1 MPGSEK
7 LKKLHSNLLNQG
19 YDLPDYNTFEVDMQ
33 DDKKLNKLHSSLS
46 GQGYDIPDYNTFKSD
61 MGYVSKAPEVKKKD
75 QPNQLTQEPSI
86 DTSSSASGQS
96 GQSSGQGSSILQQL
110 AQKQQAELTPGTPE
124 YNYRQSVIA
133 KDKAIL
139 ETQKA
144 GKQPVPASIAKP
156 TFYEKETPEV
166 KTESVNVAPVV
177 APKSLEEKQWQK
189 NLTDNHL
196 QVSDKVSEEELTNF
210 LGNPNTQNRIPGVY
224 EPNYSKEEVDQ
235 IQGDNLF
242 RMSHQEQE
250 SIVAKMVSR
259 GVSEEFAR
267 EKLASKIDG
276 HIQKSS
282 DELKQDL
289 IFQKEQFLNSINGAP
304 KTIDEI
310 KERRK
315 EAIKLETQDIMDYGY
330 SKLDKEYQ
338 ELIPVSKEYWSLI
351 EKAKTAKP
359 EEKFEINKKL
369 YLLNE
374 KLKAGREGKKNLT
387 DPITGTNGTK
397 ESEVYTEAVNNYKQR
412 YSGTP
417 RDKMIQMYQEKA
429 HEIKFL
435 EGYLNKYKNEEPLKG
450 PSKDDAKT
458 QLRNKKAEFEALSE
472 IMLLNEDPASLE
484 RGVFNGLLTSA
495 GKSLAE
501 SVGIDVTSNTEIAQ
515 RFGDSMNKAGLPLTK
530 EQEERIKSTSAE
542 NVGEVLGELP
552 ATAVKF
558 VIANRALG
566 AVKGLEAIAKFAESA
581 EAGLGGGKIARYSAN
596 IIESTLKGATE
607 GAIVNKALG
616 DENISASMM
625 GAEGFAESLFENI
638 VPINKKWAKIAT
650 EMVVSG
656 IGSTTGEYLGD
667 YVENVVSDYKYHGL
681 DTDRA
686 FEKTFGRT
694 PEEIGDK
701 FLTIATVSFLF
712 PGIKGSM
719 EAYSNVVVAKK
730 YFEKTG
736 DRKRLEELDSFAK
749 KNGIDL
755 NKVEESIKEKP
766 ATEVQPTTTQ
776 PIEATP
782 TTETPAGKELEIPEY
797 NEANPINSRNDLPSN
812 EAKDNLDS
820 EEAKNR
826 NTDLFP
832 DESVFGGASEEG
844 KLKEKAKLSSYRE
857 VNGIGS
863 AEYTNPKTG
872 VVDVYVSARNDNSYA
887 AFIRIYDSKG
897 NPTNRFTSKFENTS
911 GSKSDFKQMIQNAQE
926 NLPEGHEYTED
937 TSISTDGLRVY
948 EQQLSRGYEILRDK
962 DGKPVTNEVAINGDS
977 KTNILGIP
985 VPSGFQNISAKTQQE
1000 FNKVKEALKPFAE
1013 KLGLS
1018 ENDIIWEGSGSGKVS
1033 INLPVLKSVSNLS
1046 EKQTSQ
1052 TSSTTE
1058 TPAGKETTTTTEE
1071 TQKQTENENNRGTE
1085 KESPTKDFTG
1095 DKGKKAEKVRGRGKT
1110 PRDKRKI
1117 RNEGLKKAL
1126 ASEPKNIRERVLQW
1140 FISGGKINTEGFQ
1153 KLFGDKKT
1161 SKWASEARTRINLW
1175 DAKKGDTIDGVAHQ
1189 IWEDSGQTLDIQDI
1203 RDQVEDVLLSHNVTV
1218 SMAEEI
1224 NSANMKEEAM
1234 YKFLTEQEKE
1244 AIDLNEESEDY
1255 WDSLTDEEK
1264 EIIVNENVLP
1274 EDFYKEEKVS
1284 PVEKTNTEK
1293 AAEAQRML
1301 ADKFRKLKIKKPD
1314 AGNLF
1319 ASTPFDLA
1327 WDGALEVIAK
1337 SLEASA
1343 SVTEAA
1349 GKALEHIKNSDWYKG
1364 LTSEQKAKAE
1374 QNLKTHIENEMSSF
1388 ESEQKTTE
1396 EPKVS
1401 EEPKAGKERE
1411 TKKRGT
1417 VEQLEKDEAHQ
1428 DMLKDVPESDKEY
1441 VTERVAEWDTDAAEI
1456 MNSKDISSARS
1467 IFDANKIP
1475 PFVRVRLGGM
1485 LISKYEELASKETNE
1500 SERTKYLDAAWD
1512 VADSM
1517 IKMEAGKTL
1526 KAFHGMT
1533 LLTPQGIVRGIKRQY
1548 EDKAKKAKE
1557 RNKSVINNIND
1568 AVKKGRAT
1576 AAKEVAS
1583 EAKKKYKEKIKP
1595 ITTFGLTIDEIKD
1608 RKKAA
1613 LEKLKASRG
1622 NLTSGGLSKESI
1634 EAISEYGAMLF
1645 AEGVHN
1651 FKEWASKM
1659 KSDIPEVSN
1668 SDLSHIWDNTKS
1680 LNDKTLKQL
1689 SEEGDFETIVSN
1701 HFINNP
1707 EASLSEKL
1715 QEVFGISPEQA
1726 ESISES
1732 LNKDFKKSAKK
1743 HVEDA
1748 MGKLTTW
1755 RKISVEEIINGNLT
1769 EKKDISKAIL
1779 DAKGIK
1785 TELTEEQENELL
1797 ERAKKIQQVP
1807 AGSLRNQAM
1816 IDLMNDVYKDL
1827 GSTSKTDLF
1836 MALWYASILS
1846 GPETQLVNTISNIM
1860 NMASEGYVSA
1870 MQRAFKNKNPKEL
1883 INAIPNFFKN
1893 WNEALSESKEV
1904 LSNGTKKAV
1913 VFNTADSSVLE
1924 NTKFKNLLYPLNA
1937 AKYVGRVMTATDT
1950 LFYFKNLD
1958 MRKKTLATEIANKE
1972 GLSGEALN
1980 KRVSDIIYNTE
1991 EHIESAMTQAEKDL
2005 NETKDLTGKD
2015 YNENDIRIRAAE
2027 IIDEKI
2033 AKEHPELHDQAHSFA
2048 AYATFNYDPEGIIGS
2063 AAMKIAEFTTA
2074 HPQLKFVLPFTRIV
2088 ANVLN
2093 QALDY
2098 SPVTGLRRAAGLTS
2112 IKNQT
2117 PEAKQRRLIKSLTGL
2132 MLLSTAYA
2140 LHEMY
2145 SDDEDP
2151 AFEITGGGPE
2161 DPAKKREWMQ
2171 THKPYSVKI
2180 GNTYFSYKYSPV
2192 GMTMSILGDWIDGF
2206 KYNNISEKDT
2216 YERAGYALTSSASSI
2231 ADMSFISTLGGLLE
2245 VFSKNDRKGLESK
2258 TDKVISLGLRP
2269 IAGLVPNAFK
2279 QTYGYFDRTVYESK
2293 GLKATL
2299 LRDLP
2304 FVNSLSLK
2312 PKLNALGDPIE
2323 KWGTRIV
2330 ANKPDD
2336 EIWNFLSEKN
2346 VNIPPIGY
2354 GTELLGVEMNDD
2366 EYYLFVKKTG
2376 GKVKEEITRRLP
2388 ELRLMK
2394 SDELRE
2400 EIKDISDRAKKK
2412 SKKEMIKEIGRDELK
2427 KRLKK

>member
-1 MPGSEK
+1 MA
-7 LKKLHSNLLNQG
+7 KKQGLPSLDDLGLNDQG
-19 YDLPDYNTFEVDMQ
+19 QKTSLPTLDE
-33 DDKKLNKLHSSLS
+33 LGL
-46 GQGYDIPDYNTFKSD
+46 
-61 MGYVSKAPEVKKKD
+61 KKKD
-75 QPNQLTQEPSI
+75 QASQLTQQPSI

-96 GQSSGQGSSILQQL
+96 GQSSGQEGSALAILRKYAELSQTPGTAEYKMRQNEIARQKAAPQPLVEEKPVFDITQVDLPEMAQSSTVVTQKQAPSSVEELEKLKKQQEKYYAKAETAASATLYSKTGSVKKSDQYNWLYNASEDEREDFKNTLKSEGYGDKAIEQIFSKADTQAVSNLGQNKSSEFQDSIIKEMAPLKGVLSDAEFNKAFQDRISNKSLEYGIDQLDAYDKESYPIIKEWWDINNKLKDPNFTGPQRDKAIQTAIDLNSKLKSIREGQGDLINPLTGQQDKVYTDKVKQEEGSFASQSFDNLLNVRQQRMFELMAAEENYKNARKQHANIQLNSQNIPYSEYSKLLEASQKEKDRYDNAYYEAKSKFDAVNRSLLLNENPASVERGLASGYGFLPALGEGLVEGFGGNVSTDEDFKQNFVKGLQEKGVSVTKEQVDAAQLNIGQKVGSAIGNSIPAMAQIALAEIATQGAGTLKAIPEIEKIFKAIEAASEANKAFKYGAIMTEGAVKYGLTPSDDLTAAMGAGEEL
-110 AQKQQAELTPGTPE
+110 AQKAFDGMNIAPALAKTKWGKFLAIGARSLGGGLAETAAEYGGEYVDALTKNG
-124 YNYRQSVIA
+124 YNVEEAFKTAVGRDYDEA
-133 KDKAIL
+133 KDKLLVTFLTSTLFSGTSNVASAL
-139 ETQKA
+139 VARNYYEAKGDTQR
-144 GKQPVPASIAKP
+144 VEEIDNIAK
-156 TFYEKETPEV
+156 E
-166 KTESVNVAPVV
+166 
-177 APKSLEEKQWQK
+177 
-189 NLTDNHL
+189 
-196 QVSDKVSEEELTNF
+196 
-210 LGNPNTQNRIPGVY
+210 
-224 EPNYSKEEVDQ
+224 
-235 IQGDNLF
+235 
-242 RMSHQEQE
+242 
-250 SIVAKMVSR
+250 
-259 GVSEEFAR
+259 
-267 EKLASKIDG
+267 
-276 HIQKSS
+276 
-282 DELKQDL
+282 
-289 IFQKEQFLNSINGAP
+289 
-304 KTIDEI
+304 
-310 KERRK
+310 
-315 EAIKLETQDIMDYGY
+315 
-330 SKLDKEYQ
+330 
-338 ELIPVSKEYWSLI
+338 
-351 EKAKTAKP
+351 
-359 EEKFEINKKL
+359 
-369 YLLNE
+369 
-374 KLKAGREGKKNLT
+374 
-387 DPITGTNGTK
+387 
-397 ESEVYTEAVNNYKQR
+397 
-412 YSGTP
+412 
-417 RDKMIQMYQEKA
+417 
-429 HEIKFL
+429 
-435 EGYLNKYKNEEPLKG
+435 
-450 PSKDDAKT
+450 
-458 QLRNKKAEFEALSE
+458 
-472 IMLLNEDPASLE
+472 
-484 RGVFNGLLTSA
+484 
-495 GKSLAE
+495 
-501 SVGIDVTSNTEIAQ
+501 
-515 RFGDSMNKAGLPLTK
+515 
-530 EQEERIKSTSAE
+530 
-542 NVGEVLGELP
+542 
-552 ATAVKF
+552 
-558 VIANRALG
+558 
-566 AVKGLEAIAKFAESA
+566 
-581 EAGLGGGKIARYSAN
+581 
-596 IIESTLKGATE
+596 
-607 GAIVNKALG
+607 
-616 DENISASMM
+616 
-625 GAEGFAESLFENI
+625 
-638 VPINKKWAKIAT
+638 
-650 EMVVSG
+650 
-656 IGSTTGEYLGD
+656 
-667 YVENVVSDYKYHGL
+667 
-681 DTDRA
+681 
-686 FEKTFGRT
+686 
-694 PEEIGDK
+694 
-701 FLTIATVSFLF
+701 
-712 PGIKGSM
+712 
-719 EAYSNVVVAKK
+719 
-730 YFEKTG
+730 
-736 DRKRLEELDSFAK
+736 
-749 KNGIDL
+749 NGIDL
-755 NKVEESIKEKP
+755 EKAKADFDKKVPTPSESTYTKTQEDLIKTTVEQTGKPKQEVEKQLVEEGKIPDLSKEN
-766 ATEVQPTTTQ
+766 V
-776 PIEATP
+776 P
-782 TTETPAGKELEIPEY
+782 TTETPAGKQETTQTQIQDDQE
-797 NEANPINSRNDLPSN
+797 NKQGLPSEVQGGQKPITTKPKQETSGGETAPSGVLQTQGKEEVN
-812 EAKDNLDS
+812 EPSKVESSDYKMQHKIVRDEESTTTLDDMTKGGNLVPDDFYTKPQYYADLSSPSVKESLKVIKEAKGKPEKEITIYRAVPEGVKDINNGDWVSLS
-820 EEAKNR
+820 ETYAKEHGMH
-826 NTDLFP
+826 P
-832 DESVFGGASEEG
+832 DDPSKDMPVISMKVKASEIVWDG
-844 KLKEKAKLSSYRE
+844 ND
-857 VNGIGS
+857 VNEF
-863 AEYTNPKTG
+863 AY
-872 VVDVYVSARNDNSYA
+872 
-887 AFIRIYDSKG
+887 F
-897 NPTNRFTSKFENTS
+897 
-911 GSKSDFKQMIQNAQE
+911 KS
-926 NLPEGHEYTED
+926 
-937 TSISTDGLRVY
+937 
-948 EQQLSRGYEILRDK
+948 EQ
-962 DGKPVTNEVAINGDS
+962 PVIESET
-977 KTNILGIP
+977 
-985 VPSGFQNISAKTQQE
+985 TQQE
-1000 FNKVKEALKPFAE
+1000 PT
-1013 KLGLS
+1013 
-1018 ENDIIWEGSGSGKVS
+1018 
-1033 INLPVLKSVSNLS
+1033 PVVTP
-1046 EKQTSQ
+1046 KQT
-1052 TSSTTE
+1052 TLKTA
-1058 TPAGKETTTTTEE
+1058 AGKETSTTEE
-1071 TQKQTENENNRGTE
+1071 NQKQTENENNRGTK

-1095 DKGKKAEKVRGRGKT
+1095 NKGKEAEKVRGRGKT

-1161 SKWASEARTRINLW
+1161 SKWASEARKRINLW

-1189 IWEDSGQTLDIQDI
+1189 IWEESGQTLDIQDI

-1218 SMAEEI
+1218 SMADEI
-1224 NSANMKEEAM
+1224 NSANMEEEAI
-1234 YKFLTEQEKE
+1234 YKSLSEQEQE
-1244 AIDLNEESEDY
+1244 SVDLNEEAEDY

-1264 EIIVNENVLP
+1264 EVLVNENILP

-1284 PVEKTNTEK
+1284 PLEKTNTEK

-1388 ESEQKTTE
+1388 EAEQKPTE
-1396 EPKVS
+1396 EPAKKEEVKVS
-1401 EEPKAGKERE
+1401 GEPKAGKERE

-1417 VEQLEKDEAHQ
+1417 VEQLEKDEVHQ

-1500 SERTKYLDAAWD
+1500 SERIKYLDAAWD
-1512 VADSM
+1512 VADLM

-1645 AEGVHN
+1645 AEGIHN

-1816 IDLMNDVYKDL
+1816 IDLMNDVSKDL

-1846 GPETQLVNTISNIM
+1846 GPETQLVNTISNVM

-1913 VFNTADSSVLE
+1913 VLNTADSSVLE

-1980 KRVSDIIYNTE
+1980 KRVSDILYNTE
-1991 EHIESAMTQAEKDL
+1991 DHIEAAMIQAEKDL
-2005 NETKDLTGKD
+2005 ADTKNLTGKE
-2015 YNENDIRIRAAE
+2015 YNENDVRIRAAE

-2048 AYATFNYDPEGIIGS
+2048 AYATFNYDPEGIIGA

-2074 HPQLKFVLPFTRIV
+2074 YPKLKFVLPFTRIV

-2132 MLLSTAYA
+2132 MLMTTAYA

-2171 THKPYSVKI
+2171 THKPYSIKI
-2180 GNTYFSYKYSPV
+2180 GNTYFSYKYSPI

-2206 KYNNISEKDT
+2206 KYNNISEKDI

-2245 VFSKNDRKGLESK
+2245 VFSKNDRKGLETK
-2258 TDKVISLGLRP
+2258 TDKAVSLGLRP
-2269 IAGLVPNAFK
+2269 ITGLVPNAFK
-2279 QTYGYFDRTVYESK
+2279 QTYGYFDRTVYETK
-2293 GLKATL
+2293 GIKATL

-2304 FVNSLSLK
+2304 FVNSLYLK

-2346 VNIPPIGY
+2346 VNIPPVGY

-2376 GKVKEEITRRLP
+2376 GKVKEEITRRLS

-2412 SKKEMIKEIGRDELK
+2412 SKKEMIKEIGREELK